1 MSNCIEI
8 EVMPLKPPSVSKS
21 VDTELVS
28 HEEQEQEPLLHS
40 KKLEAV
46 SKSVDIEAKSSEEL
60 DQEPWLHVTK
70 PDTDW
75 DTVQLKSK
83 HTMFLSHSGA
93 QKGFV
98 EQLCED
104 LERAKQV
111 PFFDKRP
118 DSLPKGEKFAQLI
131 FQAARQCPLAI
142 VVVSEEYFT
151 RSKWPML
158 ELGAFVQTG
167 KCTILPLF
175 LGITCK
181 EFGDVKRREG
191 WFRRW
196 SEWAQEDPRI
206 QVDVWKEALRDL
218 DGRNGLEFSEALG
231 EVAYRKEVVA
241 TACTILAKNV
251 QLRDQ
256 MLPQMVSA
264 FLKITGCVALKFCL
278 FIFGAF
284 VFFLIGFPLMFKFIN
299 YESSKMEEATWPPLP
314 KPECTLGGRTVKCS
328 DYPGIFHQP

>member
-1 MSNCIEI
+1 MSNCVEI

-46 SKSVDIEAKSSEEL
+46 SKSVDIEAESSEEL

-175 LGITCK
+175 LGMTCK
-181 EFGDVKRREG
+181 QFGDVKRREE

-251 QLRDQ
+251 QLREQ
-256 MLPQMVSA
+256 MLPQMVST
-264 FLKITGCVALKFCL
+264 FLKITGCVALKICL
-278 FIFGAF
+278 SIVVILIFYG
-284 VFFLIGFPLMFKFIN
+284 VFFPLFVKFIQN
-299 YESSKMEEATWPPLP
+299 EVIPQIEPSRTLP
-314 KPECTLGGRTVKCS
+314 KPQCTLDGRTIKCS
-328 DYPGIFHQP
+328 DYPGMFPNP

>member
-1 MSNCIEI
+1 MSNCIDI
-8 EVMPLKPPSVSKS
+8 ESVPLEPPSASKS
-21 VDTELVS
+21 VDPEAVS
-28 HEEQEQEPLLHS
+28 HEVQEQEPLLHS
-40 KKLEAV
+40 TNLEAV
-46 SKSVDIEAKSSEEL
+46 SKSVDIEADSSEEL
-60 DQEPWLHVTK
+60 DQEPWLHVK
-70 PDTDW
+70 KLESNW
-75 DTVQLKSK
+75 DTVQLKTK

-181 EFGDVKRREG
+181 QFGDVKRREE

-241 TACTILAKNV
+241 TACTILDKHV

-256 MLPQMVSA
+256 MLPQMVLA
-264 FLKITGCVALKFCL
+264 FLKTTGWEALKICL
-278 FIFGAF
+278 FIIGSFAF
-284 VFFLIGFPLMFKFIN
+284 LALLSPLIFEFTM
-299 YESSKMEEATWPPLP
+299 YESNVAKE
-314 KPECTLGGRTVKCS
+314 KICGRFLKCS
-328 DYPGIFHQP
+328 DYPGIFGQP

>member
-8 EVMPLKPPSVSKS
+8 EVVLLKAPSVSKS
-21 VDTELVS
+21 VDTEPVS
-28 HEEQEQEPLLHS
+28 DEEREQEPLLHS
-40 KKLEAV
+40 RKLEDV
-46 SKSVDIEAKSSEEL
+46 SKSVDIEAEYSEEL
-60 DQEPWLHVTK
+60 DQEPWLHVEESE
-70 PDTDW
+70 TDW

-167 KCTILPLF
+167 NCTILPLF

-206 QVDVWKEALRDL
+206 HVDVWKEALRDL

-256 MLPQMVSA
+256 RLPEMVSD
-264 FLKITGCVALKFCL
+264 LLDMLRGVALLSCSMIVMVLVGFGILAPL
-278 FIFGAF
+278 F
-284 VFFLIGFPLMFKFIN
+284 FKFVDYAVIPQI
-299 YESSKMEEATWPPLP
+299 EGFGDMTQPSRSLP
-314 KPECTLGGRTVKCS
+314 KPRCTVNGRPFVC
-328 DYPGIFHQP
+328 I